1 MSKTKSRANL
11 FATIAD
17 GLTGSSQDDV
27 VQIPLSKLQPNA
39 QQPRRYFDPE
49 ALAAL
54 SASIRE
60 LGVLQPL
67 LARPLGDIYEIV
79 AGERRY
85 RAAQLAGHD
94 PVPVIVKELTEQE
107 AVELA
112 LVENLQREDL
122 NPVEETE
129 ALISLYS
136 LRNDIPQA
144 EVAQS
149 LQRLY
154 FSVTKHESDE
164 NVKGVE
170 QFFSEVAGMNWKS
183 FVNHRLP
190 LLKLPED
197 VLEAL
202 RAGRIEYTKARE
214 IAKIKKVEERRELL
228 ARSIDE
234 ALSLK
239 EIREQI
245 RNLSTKNAVAP
256 QATLLTR
263 IAGLRSLVQKNE
275 ALKEPAKREKVEAL
289 LSELESILQAKP
301 T

>member
-27 VQIPLSKLQPNA
+27 VQIPLSKLQPSA

-112 LVENLQREDL
+112 LIENLQREDL
-122 NPVEETE
+122 NPIDETE
-129 ALISLYS
+129 AVISLYS

-164 NVKGVE
+164 KVKGVE
-170 QFFSEVAGMNWKS
+170 QFFSEVAGLNWKS

-202 RAGRIEYTKARE
+202 RAGKIEYTKARE
-214 IAKIKKVEERRELL
+214 IAKIKKEEERRELL
-228 ARSIDE
+228 AKSIDE

-239 EIREQI
+239 EIKEQI
-245 RNLSTKNAVAP
+245 RILNTKNAVAP

-301 T
+301 K